1 MKQPILAAGVLSS
14 LLTIGVCLCMAAEQL
29 PSTNPAEFWTYI
41 GKTSPYK
48 NWQHWP
54 GYPGKYPGQSPHGA
68 YLELYANEIAVKAA
82 KEGKAMPDGAIL
94 VKENYAKDK
103 ETLVSITPMYK
114 VKDYNPDAGD
124 WFWAK
129 YGPTGEVMAAG
140 KIDSCINCHRKG
152 KDYRFVIPK

>member
-1 MKQPILAAGVLSS
+1 
-14 LLTIGVCLCMAAEQL
+14 
-29 PSTNPAEFWTYI
+29 
-41 GKTSPYK
+41 
-48 NWQHWP
+48 
-54 GYPGKYPGQSPHGA
+54 
-68 YLELYANEIAVKAA
+68 
-82 KEGKAMPDGAIL
+82 
-94 VKENYAKDK
+94 
-103 ETLVSITPMYK
+103 MYK